1 MLGSALSPGRA
12 VVSWVSIWLG
22 GSSVVECEA
31 LGDEVEQVWGA
42 DTWRPFKGYVGLL
55 HALLVLSVLSSCW
68 ARSL

>member
-1 MLGSALSPGRA
+1 M
-12 VVSWVSIWLG
+12 
-22 GSSVVECEA
+22 ECEA